1 MVTSRP
7 PAVAGTFYPAQP
19 KVLRGEIHRY
29 LEAAR
34 ASSALTETSPKALI
48 VPHAGF
54 VYSGPVAAR
63 GYVLLEGA
71 VDRIERVILLGPSH
85 HVPFPGLAVAA
96 HDAFETPLGRVPVDQ
111 SCRQRLLRLPFVHA
125 LNEAHRW
132 EHSLEVQLP
141 FLQEVL
147 KTFTL
152 MPIAVGQATPEQVA
166 AVLDSCWGDRETL
179 IVVSSDLSHY
189 FDYNTA
195 KRMDAATARAI
206 EALDPPR
213 IQHDDACGR
222 IAVQGLLQAARRH
235 SLTAATVDLRNSGDT
250 AGSRDEVVGYGTWA
264 FR

>member
-1 MVTSRP
+1 MVTARP

-19 KVLRGEIHRY
+19 KELHGAIHQY

-34 ASSALTETSPKALI
+34 ASSALSETPPKALI
-48 VPHAGF
+48 VPHAGL
-54 VYSGPVAAR
+54 VYSGPVAAH

-71 VDRIERVILLGPSH
+71 SDRIKRVILLGPSH
-85 HVPFPGLAVAA
+85 HVPFAGLAVAA
-96 HDAFETPLGRVPVDQ
+96 HDAFETPLGKVPVDDA
-111 SCRQRLLRLPFVHA
+111 CRQRLLRFPFVHA

-147 KTFTL
+147 QGFTL

-166 AVLDSCWGDRETL
+166 EVLESCWGADETL

-189 FDYNTA
+189 FDYDTA
-195 KRMDAATARAI
+195 KQMDAATARAI
-206 EALDPPR
+206 EGLDPPR
-213 IQHDDACGR
+213 IRHDDACGC
-222 IAVQGLLQAARRH
+222 IAVQGLLQAARHH
-235 SLTAATVDLRNSGDT
+235 SLAATTVDLRNSGDT